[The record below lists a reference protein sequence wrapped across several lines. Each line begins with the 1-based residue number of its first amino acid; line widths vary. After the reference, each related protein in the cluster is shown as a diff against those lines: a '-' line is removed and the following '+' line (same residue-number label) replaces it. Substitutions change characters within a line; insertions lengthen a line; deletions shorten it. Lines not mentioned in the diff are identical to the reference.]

1 MRWYSNDTSQPAYKS
16 PTLHPIISGVYIF
29 HSMIFGCASLH
40 FFWGVDFKQKNCLQN
55 WPFLVTMSVCAILL
69 HSITTSIWNQCP
81 RTSVKFFDNKVA
93 WKHTHVVITPLK
105 TALKDTEVFADV
117 GQRGYGLHVGRGS
130 WISNDSDESF
140 EVLLDVEG
148 VGMFMVL
155 SNWVITHIYI
165 IYKQVVSLLSR
176 FYKPTY

>member
-40 FFWGVDFKQKNCLQN
+40 FFGGVDFKQKNCLQN
-55 WPFLVTMSVCAILL
+55 WPFLVTMSVFAFYCIP
-69 HSITTSIWNQCP
+69 SQPQFEINVPQPQWNSSTTKSHEN
-81 RTSVKFFDNKVA
+81 THT
-93 WKHTHVVITPLK
+93 HTHVVITPLK

-165 IYKQVVSLLSR
+165 YNI
-176 FYKPTY
+176 